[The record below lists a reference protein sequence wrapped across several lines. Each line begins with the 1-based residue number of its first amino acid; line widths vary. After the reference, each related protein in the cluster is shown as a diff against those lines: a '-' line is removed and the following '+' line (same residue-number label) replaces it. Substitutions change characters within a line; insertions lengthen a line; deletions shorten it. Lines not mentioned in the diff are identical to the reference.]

1 MRSIAGPPRARPA
14 RGQFLLVGIA
24 RPARD
29 CWSRKLAKQRRVVL
43 TKFRQRAEKATY
55 NRQAR
60 FACRAAPAPGNRA
73 YQYGT
78 LYSVGGHGY
87 SWAAAVAGTNA
98 RYLYFRTGG
107 LFPQASTDR
116 AYGLPLRCLQE

>member
-1 MRSIAGPPRARPA
+1 MSLSGMISQGARTMP
-14 RGQFLLVGIA
+14 I
-24 RPARD
+24 
-29 CWSRKLAKQRRVVL
+29 
-43 TKFRQRAEKATY
+43 
-55 NRQAR
+55 
-60 FACRAAPAPGNRA
+60 APGYRDSGNNRG
-73 YQYGT
+73 YGA
-78 LYSVGGHGY
+78 LREVGGHGY